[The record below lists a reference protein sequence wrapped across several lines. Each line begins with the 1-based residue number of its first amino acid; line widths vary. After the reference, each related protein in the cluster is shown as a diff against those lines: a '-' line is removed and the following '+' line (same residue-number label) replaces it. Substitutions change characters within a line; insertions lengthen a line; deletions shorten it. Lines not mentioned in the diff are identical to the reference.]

1 VIYIDPNGKEKILA
15 VTGDKDIKRL
25 ADSYKD
31 EKKVINIWAHGDSK
45 GFTAMYQNGKTK
57 EITNAKDFN
66 KFLNDNSST
75 WREKGKDEQV
85 TIVLHSCSTGKEDE
99 EQNSFARQMSKDLE
113 NTTIIAPNQDI
124 KLDEVK
130 KEDDKSGE
138 TTEINENVRDDNGNE
153 GKWIEYKDGKLKTTY
168 DSDSNP
174 GSAGF

>member
-1 VIYIDPNGKEKILA
+1 MIYIDPNGKEKILA

-57 EITNAKDFN
+57 DITNAKDFS
-66 KFLNDNSST
+66 KFLNDNSSI
-75 WREKGKDEQV
+75 WREKCKDEKV

-99 EQNSFARQMSKDLE
+99 GQNSFARQMSKDLE

-124 KLDEVK
+124 QVDEVEK
-130 KEDDKSGE
+130 ENDKSVKTTELKED
-138 TTEINENVRDDNGNE
+138 VRDENGDE
-153 GKWIEYKDGKLKTTY
+153 GKWIKYKGGELKTTY
-168 DSDSNP
+168 DSDSKP
-174 GSAGF
+174 GSVGF